1 MRQSMGFCERAS
13 AAMGCLLVAGAA
25 LFGAGATAQVSE
37 LPELGDASSAIVTPA
52 AEKMLGQV
60 ALRQIRSQVPTL
72 DDPLLKYFTRVNI
85 QRLAQHADLNER
97 TLYPVLIDSPQI
109 NAFAVPGGIIGINLG
124 LYLHAEDV
132 HEYSSVVAHELA
144 HLGQRHFARQ
154 VEKMQGV
161 SISMIAGILA
171 SVAIM
176 AAGGDGEAAVAAVQ
190 GSQALAQDAMLR
202 YSRTRELEADRI
214 GLNTMV
220 ASGLDPNGAWR
231 MFERMQRAF
240 RFDDTRLEFLS
251 THPLTEQRISDA
263 RSQASQL
270 AEGDYEASADYQMM
284 RARARV
290 HTADTPRQAVVA
302 ARARATDGE
311 PGSAVR
317 IGASYQLA
325 IALAADGAFD
335 EAVDTLRVLAGQ
347 RSGSILMV
355 GSLADVLIRAGRA
368 EEALEVL
375 EPHLFFNPDND
386 PLTVLHARAL
396 SAAGDHREASRVLW
410 RHTSQRADDAD
421 LWHLLAETEVL
432 AGSTIGVHR
441 ARAEYFALHGDF
453 NGAVRHLEY
462 ASRLVEGDDR
472 LQSRLAQRII
482 DLRTER
488 EAAGT

>member
-1 MRQSMGFCERAS
+1 M
-13 AAMGCLLVAGAA
+13 AAM
-25 LFGAGATAQVSE
+25 
-37 LPELGDASSAIVTPA
+37 
-52 AEKMLGQV
+52 
-60 ALRQIRSQVPTL
+60 
-72 DDPLLKYFTRVNI
+72 
-85 QRLAQHADLNER
+85 
-97 TLYPVLIDSPQI
+97 
-109 NAFAVPGGIIGINLG
+109 
-124 LYLHAEDV
+124 
-132 HEYSSVVAHELA
+132 
-144 HLGQRHFARQ
+144 
-154 VEKMQGV
+154 
-161 SISMIAGILA
+161 
-171 SVAIM
+171 
-176 AAGGDGEAAVAAVQ
+176 Q

-214 GLNTMV
+214 GINTMV
-220 ASGLDPNGAWR
+220 ASGMDPNGAWR

-240 RFDDTRLEFLS
+240 RHNQDRIDFLS

-263 RSQASQL
+263 RAQASQL
-270 AEGDYEASADYQMM
+270 AEGDYEPSVDYQMM

-302 ARARATDGE
+302 ARALATDGE
-311 PGSAVR
+311 PGSALR
-317 IGASYQLA
+317 IGAAYRLG

-347 RSGSILMV
+347 RSGSILMA
-355 GSLADVLIRAGRA
+355 GSFADVLIRADRA
-368 EEALEVL
+368 DEALEVL

-386 PLTVLHARAL
+386 PLTILHARAL
-396 SAAGDHREASRVLW
+396 SAAGDHGEASRVLW
-410 RHTSQRADDAD
+410 RHTAQSADDAD

-462 ASRLVEGDDR
+462 ASRLVDGDER